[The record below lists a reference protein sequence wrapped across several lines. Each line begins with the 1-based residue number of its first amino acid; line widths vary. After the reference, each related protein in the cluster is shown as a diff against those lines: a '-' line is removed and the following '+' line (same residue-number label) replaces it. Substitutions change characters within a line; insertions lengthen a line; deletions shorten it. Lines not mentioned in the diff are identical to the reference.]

1 MIDMILKELPLSSE
15 MTVDFSSFTWLELD
29 YITVEE
35 GIFLRVFK
43 IECKKPDSK
52 INIVAVA
59 GLCSNF
65 LGWIDIDNELS
76 NIGHIYHIETR
87 EKSSAKHNKKNVNY
101 SMERYATDI
110 SKVVNH
116 YNLNEEGFY
125 LFGDSFGSEVA
136 VKYLDGGHPPP
147 KGLILISPEASFSFS
162 GWMKILFR
170 ILPYWLFYLF
180 KPFLKF
186 ILKYLRTDMKNDPGS
201 YYLNKRNIFTSNPKR
216 MKKSALNLFYYKS
229 DADYSLIKSPTYIIA
244 ASTDK
249 MHTFDKS
256 IDVAKRIPN
265 STFEDV
271 IHYQETHSRET
282 ATKISKFILEVEK
295 KFKTKSY

>member
-1 MIDMILKELPLSSE
+1 MDDMFLRNLPLSPRE
-15 MTVDFSSFTWLELD
+15 TIDFSIFPWLELD
-29 YITVEE
+29 YVEVEE
-35 GIFLRVFK
+35 GIHLRVFK
-43 IECKKPDSK
+43 IKCYKTSSK
-52 INIVAVA
+52 INIVVVA

-76 NIGHIYHIETR
+76 NIGNIYHIESR
-87 EKSSAKHNKKNVNY
+87 EKSSAMHYKRKVDY

-110 SKVVNH
+110 SKVVEH

-136 VKYLDGGHPPP
+136 VKYLDGGHQPP

-162 GWMKILFR
+162 GWMKVLFR
-170 ILPYWLFYLF
+170 LLPYRLFYFF
-180 KPFLKF
+180 KPLLKF

-201 YYLNKRNIFTSNPKR
+201 YYLNKRNIMTSNPKR
-216 MKKSALNLFYYKS
+216 MKKCAMNLFYYKS
-229 DADYSLIKSPTYIIA
+229 DADYSIIKCPTYIIA

-249 MHTFDKS
+249 MHTFEKS

-265 STFEDV
+265 TTFEDV

-282 ATKISKFILEVEK
+282 AAKISKFILEAEK
-295 KFKTKSY
+295 EIQE

>member
-1 MIDMILKELPLSSE
+1 MNDMFLKNLPLSSKKA
-15 MTVDFSSFTWLELD
+15 VDFYNFSWLELD
-29 YITVEE
+29 YVTVEE
-35 GIFLRVFK
+35 GIILRVFK
-43 IECKKPDSK
+43 IESKKPDSK

-76 NIGHIYHIETR
+76 NIGHVYHIETR
-87 EKSSAKHNKKNVNY
+87 EKSSAKHYKKKVDY
-101 SMERYATDI
+101 SMERYAADI
-110 SKVVNH
+110 NEVVEH

-136 VKYLDGGHPPP
+136 VKYLDGGNHPP

-170 ILPYWLFYLF
+170 ILPYWLYYLF
-180 KPFLKF
+180 KPFLKL

-201 YYLNKRNIFTSNPKR
+201 YYLNKRNIVTSNPKR
-216 MKKSALNLFYYKS
+216 MKKCAMNLFYYES
-229 DADYSLIKSPTYIIA
+229 DADYNIIKSPTYIIA

-249 MHTFDKS
+249 MHTFEKS

-265 STFEDV
+265 TTFEDV

-282 ATKISKFILEVEK
+282 AAKISKFILEVEK
-295 KFKTKSY
+295 EIQD

>member
-1 MIDMILKELPLSSE
+1 MNDMFLKNLPLSSKKA
-15 MTVDFSSFTWLELD
+15 VDFSKFPWLELD
-29 YITVEE
+29 YVAVEE
-35 GIFLRVFK
+35 GILLRVFK

-52 INIVAVA
+52 INIVVVA

-76 NIGHIYHIETR
+76 NIDHIETR
-87 EKSSAKHNKKNVNY
+87 EKSSAKHYKRKVNY

-110 SKVVNH
+110 SKVVE
-116 YNLNEEGFY
+116 YYDLNKEGFY

-136 VKYLDGGHPPP
+136 VKYLDGGHHPP

-162 GWMKILFR
+162 GWMKVLFR
-170 ILPYWLFYLF
+170 LLPYRLFYFF
-180 KPFLKF
+180 KPLLLF

-201 YYLNKRNIFTSNPKR
+201 YYLNKRNIVTSDPKR
-216 MKKSALNLFYYKS
+216 MKKSAMNLFYYKS
-229 DADYSLIKSPTYIIA
+229 DADYSVIKSPTYIIA

-249 MHTFDKS
+249 MHTFEKS

-265 STFEDV
+265 TMFEDV
-271 IHYQETHSRET
+271 IYYQETHSRET
-282 ATKISKFILEVEK
+282 AAKITKFILEVEK
-295 KFKTKSY
+295 EIQE